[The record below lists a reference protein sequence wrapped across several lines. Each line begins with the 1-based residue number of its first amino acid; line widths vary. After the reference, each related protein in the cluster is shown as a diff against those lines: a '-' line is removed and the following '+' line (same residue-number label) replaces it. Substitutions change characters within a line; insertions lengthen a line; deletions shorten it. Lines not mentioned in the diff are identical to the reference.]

1 MSRSNVS
8 CSFYC
13 LTGSR
18 PSIVWSSIHFREITV
33 TCQSANG
40 FLPRWQSVTLK
51 YSEKPFERLG
61 FIELLAVQTQLVDFY
76 LQYWMHFG
84 AFPCPRSFSR
94 TPWVLGLLGLS
105 VVSALI
111 SHLNRLLIVLSW
123 RLARV
128 GAACGEGEEKRT
140 WRMEGVT
147 GWGQHGALS
156 SLYYENCIIW
166 FVN

>member
-111 SHLNRLLIVLSW
+111 SHLNRLLIVLAYVELAFSPCW
-123 RLARV
+123 GSVWWGRGKENLENGRGHRLRSA
-128 GAACGEGEEKRT
+128 
-140 WRMEGVT
+140 
-147 GWGQHGALS
+147 WGT
-156 SLYYENCIIW
+156 
-166 FVN
+166 

>member
-61 FIELLAVQTQLVDFY
+61 FIERIGSSNSISWFLSTILNALWSVPLPSVFLSYSLGAQSARPLCCLCAHKSFKQAFNSVELAFS
-76 LQYWMHFG
+76 
-84 AFPCPRSFSR
+84 PCWGSVWWGRGKENLENGRGHRVRS
-94 TPWVLGLLGLS
+94 
-105 VVSALI
+105 A
-111 SHLNRLLIVLSW
+111 
-123 RLARV
+123 
-128 GAACGEGEEKRT
+128 
-140 WRMEGVT
+140 
-147 GWGQHGALS
+147 WGT
-156 SLYYENCIIW
+156 
-166 FVN
+166 